1 MGQTMSFYQSEPVAE
16 DKHWSMQEEALK
28 RAGLAEAERM
38 AKRTAEREASAQG
51 QPLDEDEERQRRAIA
66 AEVNV
71 IAPGGSPNT
80 SPMFGEPLLG
90 EPGEYY
96 CCQRAA
102 DHILSAICRGYVHL
116 LTPRIFEALDPNLGA
131 SKQLEISNLG
141 STCTYG
147 THTFAAASSVTAPLV
162 RPLSLLGFAMMP
174 AAMPMMLTHTLVV
187 EPVVSNLESTRDLE
201 DLFLQRYGFPR
212 DDVLSE
218 AGKAFWNL
226 ETGDTCYELAI
237 KPVFSIFYGEEVI
250 TKQISR
256 VLHRLLHV
264 DLLGGEYA
272 KARRL
277 CYAIIRSRR
286 ALNAGYGASAARNT
300 YRIEAALDVLQHW
313 CTSEWELGSPEWS
326 DETTRPF
333 GRVCRSFAVLPVDEL
348 PGVRQPLREALL
360 EEMSMIVQTE
370 EQQAEAEKAVE
381 RAAEAAASDEAR
393 AAIAVEAAKTWSMS
407 YPQAGDGPIKDLI
420 I

>member
-1 MGQTMSFYQSEPVAE
+1 
-16 DKHWSMQEEALK
+16 
-28 RAGLAEAERM
+28 M

-51 QPLDEDEERQRRAIA
+51 QPLDEDDERRRREIA
-66 AEVNV
+66 AGVAV
-71 IAPGGSPNT
+71 IAPGGAPNT
-80 SPMFGEPLLG
+80 WPMFGEPLLG

-96 CCQRAA
+96 CCQRAG
-102 DHILSAICRGYVHL
+102 DHILSAICRGHVHL
-116 LTPRIFEALDPNLGA
+116 LTPRIFEALDPDLGA
-131 SKQLEISNLG
+131 AKQLEITNLG

-147 THTFAAASSVTAPLV
+147 THSFAAASSVTAPLV

-174 AAMPMMLTHTLVV
+174 AAPVAFITHTLVV
-187 EPVVSNLESTRDLE
+187 EPVVSSLESKRELE
-201 DLFLQRYGFPR
+201 ELFLQRYGFPR

-226 ETGDTCYELAI
+226 ETGDTCYELAM
-237 KPVFSIFYGEEVI
+237 KSVFSIFYGEEVI
-250 TKQISR
+250 GKQISR

-277 CYAIIRSRR
+277 CYAIVRSRR

-300 YRIEAALDVLQHW
+300 CRVEAALDVLQHW
-313 CTSEWELGSPEWS
+313 CTFEWDVDSPDWS
-326 DETTRPF
+326 DETKKPF
-333 GRVCRSFAVLPVDEL
+333 GRVCRSFAALPVNEL

-360 EEMSMIVQTE
+360 EEMSMLVQTE
-370 EQQAEAEKAVE
+370 EQQAAAKKAVA
-381 RAAEAAASDEAR
+381 RAAEAAAIDEQR
-393 AAIAVEAAKTWSMS
+393 AAVAVEAGRTWSMS
-407 YPQAGDGPIKDLI
+407 YTQAGDGPMKDLI